1 MSKAE
6 DYLDGLL
13 DSMEGTNQPE
23 KSDMTISEDIESIVN
38 ENENTDSE
46 QSLLDSFEQEFL
58 SGQDTDAFI
67 REFEQELDMAD
78 LQHDSKDKSQEENLL
93 FENLDEI
100 VNSAKNLAHDQD
112 DISLEDGST
121 DVMIDTIGDFSVS
134 DADIPDSSSLQMP
147 ETSAMESEDKKHT
160 EEGPDLVD
168 EEQDLMDLLQSEGD
182 FSDIGDMLQADEKNI
197 GLSDEGD
204 SFADFS
210 FDELEQGTAE
220 NAAELAQ
227 ENDVDDG
234 KKRKKNM
241 KQKHAKDENAGFVKR
256 ISKILFGDDEEDEN
270 QKTEESVKTPVT
282 ATPNIEDLSDEN
294 LEILQALE
302 GGMQT
307 DETQEATE
315 PEEDPEAKKKRLKEE
330 KKAKAKAEK
339 QAKKEQAKKAKA
351 EKRVKKVKKPK
362 LPKEPDNTPPLP
374 KKPVI
379 LIFAMVA
386 SFMVFVLLGTN
397 LFGYSSCF
405 ERAEKEFELG
415 NYEAA
420 FEEVYGLEV
429 KEDDFYTYDKY
440 RILSYIDGEYNA
452 YQTFMESGIYDMAL
466 DSLVRVVGRCDKY
479 AADAETYDCV
489 QEMQKIK
496 EKAVGALGSFGVSED
511 RARELC
517 AVEDRTEYS
526 KELYDI
532 LTAAGFNLD

>member
-13 DSMEGTNQPE
+13 DSMEGTTQPE
-23 KSDMTISEDIESIVN
+23 KSDMTISEDIESIVH
-38 ENENTDSE
+38 ENESDDSE
-46 QSLLDSFEQEFL
+46 QAILDSFEKEFL

-78 LQHDSKDKSQEENLL
+78 SEHDAENKPQEDNL
-93 FENLDEI
+93 FFGSLDEI
-100 VNSAKNLAHDQD
+100 VNNAENLARDQD
-112 DISLEDGST
+112 DISLEDANMEFM
-121 DVMIDTIGDFSVS
+121 VDTIGDLQAEG
-134 DADIPDSSSLQMP
+134 ADTTDSNSQEIPA
-147 ETSAMESEDKKHT
+147 TSAMESEDKKYT
-160 EEGPDLVD
+160 EEGSGLVD

-182 FSDIGDMLQADEKNI
+182 FSDIGDMLQSGGGNI
-197 GLSDEGD
+197 DLSDAGD
-204 SFADFS
+204 AFADFP
-210 FDELEQGTAE
+210 FDEPDQGAE
-220 NAAELAQ
+220 EIVQ
-227 ENDVDDG
+227 EDDTSDE
-234 KKRKKNM
+234 KKHKHKK
-241 KQKHAKDENAGFVKR
+241 KQTNDENTGFVK
-256 ISKILFGDDEEDEN
+256 KIAKLLFGDDEEENKETDEAVN
-270 QKTEESVKTPVT
+270 TSVTL
-282 ATPNIEDLSDEN
+282 TPNIEDLSDES

-307 DETQEATE
+307 EEAEQPAE

-351 EKRVKKVKKPK
+351 EKRVKKAKKPK
-362 LPKEPDNTPPLP
+362 APKEPDHTPPLP

-379 LIFAMVA
+379 LIFVMTA
-386 SFMVFVLLGTN
+386 SFLLFVLLGTN

-429 KEDDFYTYDKY
+429 KEQDFDIYDKY

-466 DSLVRVVGRCDKY
+466 DTLVRVVGRCDKY
-479 AADAETYDCV
+479 AADAETYGCV
-489 QEMQKIK
+489 QEMQKVK
-496 EKAVGALGSFGVSED
+496 EKAVGALGSFGVSEE

-517 AVEDRTEYS
+517 AIEDRTEYS
-526 KELYDI
+526 EELYDL
-532 LTAAGFNLD
+532 LTAAGFSLD

>member
-13 DSMEGTNQPE
+13 DSMDGTIQPE
-23 KSDMTISEDIESIVN
+23 ESDMTFSEDLESIMGGN
-38 ENENTDSE
+38 ESAASE
-46 QSLLDSFEQEFL
+46 QSFLDSFEQEFL
-58 SGQDTDAFI
+58 AGQDADAFI

-78 LQHDSKDKSQEENLL
+78 LQHDSEDKSNEEDLL
-93 FENLDEI
+93 FESLDEI
-100 VNSAKNLAHDQD
+100 VNNAKDLAHDQD
-112 DISLEDGST
+112 DISLEDSGM
-121 DVMIDTIGDFSVS
+121 DLMIDTIGDFSAG
-134 DADIPDSSSLQMP
+134 DTDTPDNSSEEMP
-147 ETSAMESEDKKHT
+147 VASVMEQEDKIQT
-160 EEGPDLVD
+160 EEGSGLVD

-182 FSDIGDMLQADEKNI
+182 FSDIGDMLKADEDNI
-197 GLSDEGD
+197 GLSDGED
-204 SFADFS
+204 AFADFS
-210 FDELEQGTAE
+210 FDQLEQG
-220 NAAELAQ
+220 AADDAADPAQ
-227 ENDVDDG
+227 EDDGADG
-234 KKRKKNM
+234 KKRKKDK
-241 KQKHAKDENAGFVKR
+241 KQSKDENSGFVKR
-256 ISKILFGDDEEDEN
+256 ISKLLFGDDEEDEDQN
-270 QKTEESVKTPVT
+270 KAEPVKTPVT
-282 ATPNIEDLSDEN
+282 VAPSIEDLSDEN

-307 DETQEATE
+307 EEAQAPAE
-315 PEEDPEAKKKRLKEE
+315 PEEDPEEKKKRLKEE

-339 QAKKEQAKKAKA
+339 QAKKEQAKKDKA
-351 EKRVKKVKKPK
+351 EKKAKKVKKPK
-362 LPKEPDNTPPLP
+362 PPKEPDNTPPLP

-379 LIFAMVA
+379 LIFVMVA
-386 SFMVFVLLGTN
+386 SFMAFVLLGTN

-405 ERAEKEFELG
+405 DRAEKEFELG

-429 KEDDFYTYDKY
+429 KEEDYDTYDKY

-479 AADAETYDCV
+479 EADAETYGFV
-489 QEMQKIK
+489 QEMQKVK

-517 AVEDRTEYS
+517 AIEDRTEYS

-532 LTAAGFNLD
+532 LAAAGFNLD